1 MEAWEGSMQI
11 QEQGI
16 WVGLVG
22 FGGSE
27 LGAEDR
33 VLSRAPLSIPRL
45 LSMQPRVSLVSGA
58 WLG

>member
-1 MEAWEGSMQI
+1 MQI

-58 WLG
+58 RLG